1 MHDSWWVVIVF
12 HPSCDTTDLFFQDL
26 VELAILLRNI
36 SCSALATGLIFR
48 VKFALIDAKLVQR
61 DSSGSILLT
70 HGQSLDQF
78 VAILWLVATL
88 VAAVIK
94 CFLCNQRIRLDDSS
108 LALDFE
114 HLVDRNMRLVHP
126 IHEMN
131 HLNRDLSFAQLL
143 VDGLF
148 WLLNLFNFVLFER
161 GVSVSKIESAVQFLE
176 RNHAKFLLHQVVDK
190 QT

>member
-1 MHDSWWVVIVF
+1 MHDSWWVVIVY
-12 HPSCDTTDLFFQDL
+12 HPSWDATDLFFQDL
-26 VELAILLRNI
+26 VKLAILLRNI
-36 SCSALATGLIFR
+36 FCSTLATGLIFR
-48 VKFALIDAKLVQR
+48 VEFALIDAKLIQR

-78 VAILWLVATL
+78 VAILWLITTL
-88 VAAVIK
+88 VAAVIE
-94 CFLCNQRIRLDDSS
+94 CFLCDQRIRLDDSS

-126 IHEMN
+126 TYEMD

-148 WLLNLFNFVLFER
+148 WQLNLFNFVLSER
-161 GVSVSKIESAVQFLE
+161 GVSVSQIESTVQFLE
-176 RNHAKFLLHQVVDK
+176 RNHAKFFLHQVVDK
-190 QT
+190 